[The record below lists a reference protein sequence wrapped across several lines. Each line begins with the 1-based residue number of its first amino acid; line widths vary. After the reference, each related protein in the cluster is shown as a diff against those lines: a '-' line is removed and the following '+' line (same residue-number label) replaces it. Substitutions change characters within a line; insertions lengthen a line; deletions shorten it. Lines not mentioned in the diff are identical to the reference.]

1 MTEHVRGACVSSDWF
16 AAQNGCDADAP
27 DGCADMEVVCHQ
39 RWALLA
45 GALASA
51 QAT

>member
-27 DGCADMEVVCHQ
+27 
-39 RWALLA
+39 
-45 GALASA
+45 
-51 QAT
+51 